1 MSLQEPRDTA
11 CPSSQTSHTQASF
24 KTSLQRLVVASS
36 KNTRAWTI
44 HSGHSESL
52 TLRNSSGLSP
62 KDWAILDAFE
72 NPLYEVQVVT
82 MEDGRKALAYVWT
95 VDLLTGA
102 AGWTTASM
110 TGNVLEEY
118 LKRTKAWREDYDEQ
132 VEAS

>member
-1 MSLQEPRDTA
+1 MRLQQPRDTA
-11 CPSSQTSHTQASF
+11 FPSFQTSHTQASF
-24 KTSLQRLVVASS
+24 ATSLQRLVVASS
-36 KNTRAWTI
+36 KDTTAITL
-44 HSGHSESL
+44 HSVTQSL
-52 TLRNSSGLSP
+52 TLRNSKGLSP

-82 MEDGRKALAYVWT
+82 LEDGRKALAYVWT

-110 TGNVLEEY
+110 TGNVLVEY
-118 LKRTKAWREDYDEQ
+118 VKRTKAWREDYDEQ